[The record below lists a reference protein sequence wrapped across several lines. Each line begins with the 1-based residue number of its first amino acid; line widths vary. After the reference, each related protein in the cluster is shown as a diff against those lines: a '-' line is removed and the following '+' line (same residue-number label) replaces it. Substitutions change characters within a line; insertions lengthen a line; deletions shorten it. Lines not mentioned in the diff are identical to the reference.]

1 MSDLEPIL
9 PAAPAEIPPFDY
21 DPRTRLVFGAGTISR
36 LGEHVRKLG
45 GQRVLL
51 VTDAGL
57 RDAGHEQHALQVLQD
72 AGVSVVVYDDVHIN
86 PTSDDIDA
94 GAEFARHHQIDLLI
108 GLGGGSSM
116 DCAKGIN
123 FVITNGGRIEDY
135 WGIGKATKPMLP
147 LICVPTTAGTGS
159 EAQSFAVIAHPR
171 THLKMACGDKKA
183 AARVAILDPDLTLSM
198 PPSVTAATGIDAI
211 SHALESA
218 VTTRRTP
225 VSQIFSRQAWQ
236 LLCHAFPGVLL
247 APNNHAARGA
257 MLLGS
262 HLAGAAIENS
272 MLGATH
278 ALANPLTAHYDLTH
292 GVAIGLMLPHV
303 IRYNADVVGR
313 DYGDYAADAG
323 LCDADDPHA
332 AERLA
337 TFVRQ
342 LVAQSGGPTALAQC
356 GVDPKLIPTLAAE
369 AAEQWTGKF
378 NPRPA
383 AAPQFE
389 ELYRC
394 ALND

>member
-1 MSDLEPIL
+1 VSRPLPDARPISQL
-9 PAAPAEIPPFDY
+9 TDAPVEIPPFDY
-21 DPRTRLVFGAGTISR
+21 DPRTRLVFGAGTVAK

-57 RDAGHEQHALQVLQD
+57 RDAGHEQLALQILAD
-72 AGVSVVVYDDVHIN
+72 AGVSVVVYDDVHTN

-94 GAEFARHHQIDLLI
+94 GAAFARRHEIDLLI

-123 FVITNGGRIEDY
+123 FVITNGGKIEDY

-159 EAQSFAVIAHPR
+159 EAQSFAVIAHPQ

-183 AARVAILDPDLTLSM
+183 AARVAILDPNLTLSM
-198 PPSVTAATGIDAI
+198 PAPVTAATGIDAL
-211 SHALESA
+211 SHALETY

-225 VSQIFSRQAWQ
+225 VSQIFSHQAWQ
-236 LLCHAFPGVLL
+236 LLSRAFPAVLH
-247 APNNHAARGA
+247 APQDRPARGA

-262 HLAGAAIENS
+262 YLAGAAIENS

-278 ALANPLTAHYDLTH
+278 ASANPLTAHYDLTH

-303 IRYNADVVGR
+303 IRYNAGVATAGTANWRPMPGYTPVIRRRRHLAGFVTRLVVR
-313 DYGDYAADAG
+313 
-323 LCDADDPHA
+323 
-332 AERLA
+332 
-337 TFVRQ
+337 
-342 LVAQSGGPTALAQC
+342 SGGLTTPPSAASIHP
-356 GVDPKLIPTLAAE
+356 DSDLAASGR
-369 AAEQWTGKF
+369 QWTGKSI
-378 NPRPA
+378 PSRRRLRGTVPMR
-383 AAPQFE
+383 
-389 ELYRC
+389 LHS
-394 ALND
+394 

>member
-1 MSDLEPIL
+1 MSELEPL
-9 PAAPAEIPPFDY
+9 PSAAPADIPPFDY
-21 DPRTRLVFGAGTISR
+21 DPRTRLVFGAGTIKK

-57 RDAGHEQHALQVLQD
+57 REAGHEQVALNVLAE

-94 GAEFARHHQIDLLI
+94 GAEFARRHEIDLLI

-123 FVITNGGRIEDY
+123 FVITNGGKIEDY
-135 WGIGKATKPMLP
+135 WGINKATKPMLP

-159 EAQSFAVIAHPR
+159 EAQSFAVIAHPK

-183 AARVAILDPDLTLSM
+183 AAKVAILDPDLTLSM
-198 PPSVTAATGIDAI
+198 PASVTAATGIDAL

-236 LLCHAFPGVLL
+236 LLCAAFPAVLV
-247 APNNHAARGA
+247 APQSRPARGA

-262 HLAGAAIENS
+262 YLAGAAIENS

-278 ALANPLTAHYDLTH
+278 ASANPLTAHYDLPH
-292 GVAIGLMLPHV
+292 GIAIGLMLPHV
-303 IRYNADVVGR
+303 IRYNAEWR
-313 DYGDYAADAG
+313 Q
-323 LCDADDPHA
+323 
-332 AERLA
+332 RA
-337 TFVRQ
+337 T
-342 LVAQSGGPTALAQC
+342 AN
-356 GVDPKLIPTLAAE
+356 
-369 AAEQWTGKF
+369 W
-378 NPRPA
+378 PRMPD
-383 AAPQFE
+383 
-389 ELYRC
+389 C
-394 ALND
+394 ALRTIRLRPSNWPASSRNWSPTPEGRPLSPSVMSTRT

>member
-1 MSDLEPIL
+1 MSDFEPD
-9 PAAPAEIPPFDY
+9 PSAAPADIPPFDY
-21 DPRTRLVFGAGTISR
+21 DPRTRLVFGAGTIGK

-57 RDAGHEQHALQVLQD
+57 REAGHEQRALQVLQD
-72 AGVSVVVYDDVHIN
+72 AGVSVAVYDDVHMN

-94 GAEFARHHQIDLLI
+94 GAEFARRHEIDLLI

-123 FVITNGGRIEDY
+123 FVITNGGKIEDY
-135 WGIGKATKPMLP
+135 WGINKATKPMLP

-159 EAQSFAVIAHPR
+159 EAQSFAVIAHPK

-183 AARVAILDPDLTLSM
+183 AAKVAILDPDLTLSM
-198 PPSVTAATGIDAI
+198 PASVTAATGIDAL

-236 LLCHAFPGVLL
+236 LLCRAFPAVLL
-247 APNNHAARGA
+247 APKSRPARGA

-262 HLAGAAIENS
+262 YLAGAAIENS

-278 ALANPLTAHYDLTH
+278 ASANPLTAHYDLPH
-292 GVAIGLMLPHV
+292 GIAIGLMLPHV
-303 IRYNADVVGR
+303 IRYNAGVAAAW
-313 DYGDYAADAG
+313 YGELAVDAG
-323 LCDADDPHA
+323 LCTEGDPAA

-337 TFVRQ
+337 AFIAQ
-342 LVAQSGGPTALAQC
+342 LVARSGGPTTLSEC
-356 GVDPKLIPTLAAE
+356 RVDPALIPTLAAE

-378 NPRPA
+378 NPRPVG
-383 AAPQFE
+383 APDFE

-394 ALND
+394 ALHG

>member
-1 MSDLEPIL
+1 MSRTESSPTAI
-9 PAAPAEIPPFDY
+9 AAEIPAFDY
-21 DPRTRLVFGAGTISR
+21 DPRTRMVFGAGSIQK
-36 LGEHVRKLG
+36 LGEHVNKLEG
-45 GQRVLL
+45 RRVLL

-57 RDAGHEQHALQVLQD
+57 KEAGHEDVALAVLAD
-72 AGVSVVVYDDVHIN
+72 AGVSVVVYDDVQAN
-86 PTSDDIDA
+86 PTSDDIEA
-94 GAEFARHHQIDLLI
+94 GAQFASRHEIDMLI

-135 WGIGKATKPMLP
+135 WGIGKASKPMLP

-159 EAQSFAVIAHPR
+159 EAQSFAVIAHPT

-198 PPSVTAATGIDAI
+198 PTPVTAATGVDAI
-211 SHALESA
+211 SHALETY

-236 LLCHAFPGVLL
+236 LLSTAFRGVLL
-247 APNNHAARGA
+247 APGNRTARGA
-257 MLLGS
+257 MLLGA

-278 ALANPLTAHYDLTH
+278 ACANPLTAHYNLTH
-292 GVAIGLMLPHV
+292 GIAIGLMLPHV
-303 IRYNADVVGR
+303 IHFNASVCAAP
-313 DYGDYAADAG
+313 YGELAADAG
-323 LCDADDPHA
+323 LCEADDPA
-332 AERLA
+332 APKRLA
-337 TFVRQ
+337 AYVKR
-342 LVAQSGGPTALAQC
+342 LVAQSGGPTTLAEC
-356 GVDPKLIPTLAAE
+356 GVDAKLIPTLAAE

-383 AAPQFE
+383 AAPDFE

-394 ALND
+394 ALAD

>member
-1 MSDLEPIL
+1 MSRIDPHL
-9 PAAPAEIPPFDY
+9 PADLAEIPPFDY
-21 DPRTRLVFGAGTISR
+21 DPRTRLVFGAGTLAK
-36 LGEHVRKLG
+36 LGEHVRKQG
-45 GQRVLL
+45 GRNVLL

-57 RDAGHEQHALQVLQD
+57 REAGHEQRALQVLEE
-72 AGVSVVVYDDVHIN
+72 AGISVVIYDEVRAN

-94 GAEFARHHQIDLLI
+94 GAAFARRHQIDLLI

-123 FVITNGGRIEDY
+123 FVITNGGKIEDY
-135 WGIGKATKPMLP
+135 WGMNKATKPMLP

-159 EAQSFAVIAHPR
+159 EAQSYAVIAHPT
-171 THLKMACGDKKA
+171 THLKMACGDRKA
-183 AARVAILDPDLTLSM
+183 AAKVAILDPDLTLSM
-198 PPSVTAATGIDAI
+198 PQSVTAATGIDAL

-236 LLCHAFPGVLL
+236 LLCRAFPAVLV
-247 APNNHAARGA
+247 APTHRAPRGA

-278 ALANPLTAHYDLTH
+278 ALANPLTAHYELPH

-303 IRYNADVVGR
+303 IRYNAAVVGA
-313 DYGDYAADAG
+313 DYGELAADAG
-323 LCDADDPHA
+323 LCESSDPQA
-332 AERLA
+332 AARLA
-337 TFVRQ
+337 DFVRT
-342 LVAQSGGPTALAQC
+342 LVARSGGLTSLAQC
-356 GVDPKLIPTLAAE
+356 GFDPALIPTLATE

-378 NPRPA
+378 NPRPV

-394 ALND
+394 ALAH

>member
-1 MSDLEPIL
+1 MPDLEPDL
-9 PAAPAEIPPFDY
+9 SALPAEIPPFDY
-21 DPRTRLVFGAGTISR
+21 DPRTRLVFGAGTIGK

-57 RDAGHEQHALQVLQD
+57 RDAGHEQVALNVL
-72 AGVSVVVYDDVHIN
+72 AASGVSVVVYDDVHTN

-94 GAEFARHHQIDLLI
+94 GAEFARRHEIDLLI

-123 FVITNGGRIEDY
+123 FIITNGGKIEDY
-135 WGIGKATKPMLP
+135 WGINKATKPMLP

-198 PPSVTAATGIDAI
+198 PASVTAATGIDAL

-236 LLCHAFPGVLL
+236 LLCRAFPAVLV
-247 APNNHAARGA
+247 APNHRPARGA

-262 HLAGAAIENS
+262 YLAGAAIENS

-278 ALANPLTAHYDLTH
+278 AAANPLTAHYELAH
-292 GVAIGLMLPHV
+292 GIAIGLMLPHV
-303 IRYNADVVGR
+303 IRYNAEVAATC
-313 DYGDYAADAG
+313 YGELAADARV
-323 LCDADDPHA
+323 CAADDPTA
-332 AERLA
+332 AQQLA
-337 TFVRQ
+337 GFVTE
-342 LVAQSGGPTALAQC
+342 LVARSGGPTSLAECQ
-356 GVDPKLIPTLAAE
+356 VDPALVPTLAAE

-378 NPRPA
+378 NPRPVA
-383 AAPQFE
+383 AADFE

-394 ALND
+394 ALHG